1 MVLRLAEDLPILWRT
16 PTSVQVGSEPVAV
29 LEEVSDGEARL
40 LAALAAGVS
49 ASGFAMIAR
58 AAGVPADRAEAL
70 LDALRPA
77 LDAAVPR
84 AGRVAVL
91 GESSLARQVAGLFA
105 AAGTLTAPE
114 EAQLV
119 ALVGAWVLAPADHV
133 PWLNRD
139 VPHVP
144 VLVRD
149 RSVEVGPFVEPG
161 SGPCLYC
168 VHLARCDDDPAWP
181 ALATQLLGREGR
193 ELDAVTRVEV
203 AAFVARRVGER
214 LQASDGDGRHPGVSW
229 TLDDRGGVSERTW
242 ERHPDCRCAAPA
254 GSGWATARPRATPAG
269 PTTG

>member
-1 MVLRLAEDLPILWRT
+1 MVLRLAGDLPILWRT
-16 PTSVQVGSEPVAV
+16 PTSVQVGSDAVAV
-29 LEEVSDGEARL
+29 LEGVTDGEARL

-49 ASGFAMIAR
+49 ASGFEMIAT
-58 AAGVPADRAEAL
+58 AAGVPADRADAL

-77 LDAAVPR
+77 LAAAVPR
-84 AGRVAVL
+84 VGRVAVL
-91 GESSLARQVAGLFA
+91 GESPLARQVAGLFA
-105 AAGTLTAPE
+105 AAGTLAPPE
-114 EAQLV
+114 EAGLV
-119 ALVGAWVLAPADHV
+119 VLVGAWVLAPADHA

-144 VLVRD
+144 VLVRE
-149 RSVEVGPFVEPG
+149 RSVDVGPFVEPG
-161 SGPCLYC
+161 AGPCLYC
-168 VHLARCDDDPAWP
+168 VHLARCDDDAAWP

-214 LQASDGDGRHPGVSW
+214 LDGGRHPGVSW

-254 GSGWATARPRATPAG
+254 GNGWATAHPRATRVV